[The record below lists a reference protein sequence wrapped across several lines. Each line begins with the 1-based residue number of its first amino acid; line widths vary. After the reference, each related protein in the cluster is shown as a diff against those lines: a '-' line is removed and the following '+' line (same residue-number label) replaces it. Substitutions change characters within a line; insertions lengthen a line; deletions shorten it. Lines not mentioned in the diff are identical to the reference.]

1 MTTETMTIHEALA
14 AVKVLDS
21 KITDKMNSTSF
32 VATKKAG
39 VKKVNNVDVAEYVS
53 RANST
58 YQAIID
64 LINRRKALKNAISMS
79 NASTKVVIGGVEYTV
94 AEAIEM
100 KREGISNYAVLINIL
115 SNQMAN
121 AERSIVMRNEELE
134 RSADA
139 YINSLY
145 GQKEKMTPDMAE
157 TAAAA
162 RKTYIDMNSLE
173 IVSMDN
179 IYDNIVKLRDKMD
192 AFSSEVDSKLSIS
205 NALTTIT
212 IEY

>member
-1 MTTETMTIHEALA
+1 MITETMTIHEALA
-14 AVKVLDS
+14 VVKVLDS

-32 VATKKAG
+32 VAAKKAG

-100 KREGISNYAVLINIL
+100 KREGISNYALLINIL

-145 GQKEKMTPDMAE
+145 GQKEKMTLDMAE

>member
-14 AVKVLDS
+14 NVKVLDS
-21 KITDKMNSTSF
+21 KIADKIEGATF
-32 VATKKAG
+32 VTTKKVG
-39 VKKVNNVDVAEYVS
+39 VKKLNNVDVTEYVH
-53 RANST
+53 RINST
-58 YQAIID
+58 YQSIID
-64 LINRRKALKNAISMS
+64 LINRRKALKNAISLS
-79 NASTKVVIGGVEYTV
+79 NANTRVTIGGVEYTV

-100 KREGISNYAVLINIL
+100 KREGIGHYAALINAL
-115 SNQMAN
+115 SDQKAA
-121 AERSIVMRNEELE
+121 AERSIAAHNEQLE
-134 RSADA
+134 KSADA

-162 RKTYIDMNSLE
+162 RKTYIDMNSCE
-173 IVSMDN
+173 MVTMDN
-179 IYDNIVKLRDKMD
+179 IYDTIVKLRDKMD
-192 AFSSEVDSKLSIS
+192 AFSSEVDSKLSVS